1 VDSGPRLDYEHLLDV
16 RGGARSW
23 RMSED
28 SVIDKGAVYKALR
41 KVIDPD
47 FNRDIVDLG
56 FVRDL
61 VVDGRDV
68 SLTIELTTPACP
80 AKDQFKR
87 EAEEAI
93 REAFPD
99 AGRVEVKMTS
109 RVRHG
114 PGGVIGDVEIG
125 GDVRNLIAV
134 ASAKGGVGKSTI
146 AVNLAAALAS
156 FGARVGLC
164 DADIYGPSAP
174 LLLGITK
181 GPMMGRRGRIM
192 PVETFGMKVMSI
204 GLLTDPDQAVVWR
217 GPLASGALKQ
227 FISDVDWGELDYLV
241 FDMPPGTG
249 DIPLTL
255 VQTVA
260 VTGVV
265 MVTTPQDIA
274 LADVRRGVAMFEKVE
289 VPVLGVVENMSYYE
303 CPGCGRREEI
313 FDHGGGR
320 RMAGELGIP
329 LIAEIPLELGVRTSG
344 DRGRPVVLD
353 GQDSPAGRAMLA
365 MGQEVARL
373 VAVRNEL
380 QPATRKVEMKK

>member
-1 VDSGPRLDYEHLLDV
+1 
-16 RGGARSW
+16 
-23 RMSED
+23 MSDE
-28 SVIDKGAVYKALR
+28 SVIDKGAVYAALR

-56 FVRDL
+56 FVRDVL
-61 VVDGRDV
+61 VSGRDV

-80 AKDQFKR
+80 VKDHFKKQ
-87 EAEEAI
+87 AEEAI
-93 REAFPD
+93 REAMPQ

-114 PGGVIGDVEIG
+114 PGGVTPDVQIG
-125 GDVRNLIAV
+125 GDVKNIIAV
-134 ASAKGGVGKSTI
+134 ASAKGGVGKSTV
-146 AVNLAAALAS
+146 AVNLAASLAS
-156 FGARVGLC
+156 FGAKVGLC

-174 LLLGITK
+174 LLLGIKK
-181 GPMMGRRGRIM
+181 GPMMGRRGRIL
-192 PVETFGMKVMSI
+192 PVETHSMKVISI
-204 GLLTDPDQAVVWR
+204 GLLTDPGQAVVWR

-274 LADVRRGVAMFEKVE
+274 LADVQRGARMFEKVE
-289 VPVLGVVENMSYYE
+289 VPVLGIVENMSYYKCPE
-303 CPGCGRREEI
+303 CGHREDI
-313 FDHGGGR
+313 FDHGGGA
-320 RMAGELGIP
+320 RMAGELGVP
-329 LIAEIPLELGVRTSG
+329 LIAEIPLEIGVRTSG
-344 DRGRPVVLD
+344 DRGEPTVTSAI
-353 GQDSPAGRAMLA
+353 DSPAGAALMK

-373 VAVRNEL
+373 VAMRNEEL
-380 QPATRKVEMKK
+380 PPTRKVEMG

>member
-1 VDSGPRLDYEHLLDV
+1 
-16 RGGARSW
+16 
-23 RMSED
+23 MSDEND
-28 SVIDKGAVYKALR
+28 IDKAAVYAALR
-41 KVIDPD
+41 KVKDPD
-47 FNRDIVDLG
+47 FNRDIVDMG

-61 VVDGRDV
+61 VIEGREV
-68 SLTIELTTPACP
+68 RFTIELTTPACP
-80 AKDQFKR
+80 VKDHLKR
-87 EAEEAI
+87 QAEEAI
-93 REAFPD
+93 RESMPQV
-99 AGRVEVKMTS
+99 GNVVVSMTS

-114 PGGVIGDVEIG
+114 PGGIIGEVEIG
-125 GDVRNLIAV
+125 GDVKNVIAV
-134 ASAKGGVGKSTI
+134 ASAKGGVGKSTV
-146 AVNLAAALAS
+146 AVNLAASLAT
-156 FGARVGLC
+156 FGASVGLC

-181 GPMMGRRGRIM
+181 GPMMGRRGKIL
-192 PVETFGMKVMSI
+192 PVEKHGMKVISI

-274 LADVRRGVAMFEKVE
+274 LADVRRGMRMFEKVG
-289 VPVLGVVENMSYYE
+289 VPVLGIVENMSFYI
-303 CPGCGRREEI
+303 CPGCGTRAEI

-320 RMAGELGIP
+320 RMADELGVP
-329 LIAEIPLELGVRTSG
+329 LIAEVPLELGVRTSG
-344 DRGRPVVLD
+344 DAGKPVVLD
-353 GQDSPAGRAMLA
+353 GHDTPAGRAFLA
-365 MGQEVARL
+365 MAQEIGRL
-373 VAVRNEL
+373 VAVRNEAL
-380 QPATRKVEMKK
+380 PPTEKSGPRK